1 MTYFKSLLTNFLAVF
16 FVDHIIP
23 GIDIAYYSKL
33 PHIGGD
39 LIFSFGVGFLNS
51 LIFPVLKHF
60 TTKPTHF
67 KIGIISLVISFLSY
81 SLVNILPVDI
91 KVTSAGGYIW
101 SILII
106 WGVSYFTNHLEFRK
120 YLKDLDKEREGK

>member
-67 KIGIISLVISFLSY
+67 KIGIISLIISFLSY

-120 YLKDLDKEREGK
+120 YLKDLDKKEGEK